1 MKKALLAIAVSALA
15 LTACASTYGPRYQEA
30 RSQGDV
36 GYYDTRIDQNRYR
49 VQYRLN
55 SGDPELAQDWVFRRA
70 AELTLDNRYDWF
82 QVLSRSRDLG
92 DYAFQRYESTR
103 YDYDDRTA
111 NDRPPYGDYGD
122 RIAVIEI
129 VMGENP
135 PPRASSVYDARRVLD
150 QSRDRRY

>member
-1 MKKALLAIAVSALA
+1 MKKILLAIAVSALA
-15 LTACASTYGPRYQEA
+15 LTACASTYGPRYQQA
-30 RSQGDV
+30 RNQGDA

-122 RIAVIEI
+122 RVAVIEI

-150 QSRDRRY
+150 QSRDSRY

>member
-1 MKKALLAIAVSALA
+1 MKKMLLAIAVTAFA
-15 LTACASTYGPRYQEA
+15 LTACASTYGPRYQQA
-30 RSQGDV
+30 RGQGDV

-49 VQYRLN
+49 VQYRLT
-55 SGDPELAQDWVFRRA
+55 SGDAQLAQDWVFRRA

-82 QVLSRSRDLG
+82 QVLSRSRDLS
-92 DYAFQRYESTR
+92 DNTFQRYEPTR
-103 YDYDDRTA
+103 YNYDDRTA

-122 RIAVIEI
+122 RVAVIEI

-150 QSRDRRY
+150 QSRDRR

>member
-1 MKKALLAIAVSALA
+1 MKKLILAVAVSAFA
-15 LTACASTYGPRYQEA
+15 LTACASTYAPRYQQA
-30 RSQGDV
+30 RGEGDT

-49 VQYRLN
+49 VQYRLT
-55 SGDPELAQDWVFRRA
+55 SGDAQLAQDWVFRRA

-92 DYAFQRYESTR
+92 DNTFQRYESTR
-103 YDYDDRTA
+103 YNYDDRSA

-122 RIAVIEI
+122 QVAVIEI

-135 PPRASSVYDARRVLD
+135 PPWASSVYDARRVLNEA
-150 QSRDRRY
+150 RDRRQ

>member
-1 MKKALLAIAVSALA
+1 MKKILLAIVGAAFA
-15 LTACASTYGPRYQEA
+15 LTACASTYGPRYQQA
-30 RSQGDV
+30 RTQGEV

-49 VQYRLN
+49 VQYRLT
-55 SGDPELAQDWVFRRA
+55 SGDARLAQDWVFRRA

-82 QVLSRSRDLG
+82 QVLNRSRDLS
-92 DYAFQRYESTR
+92 DNTFQRYEATR

-122 RIAVIEI
+122 QVAVIEI

-135 PPRASSVYDARRVLD
+135 PPRANSVYEARRVLD